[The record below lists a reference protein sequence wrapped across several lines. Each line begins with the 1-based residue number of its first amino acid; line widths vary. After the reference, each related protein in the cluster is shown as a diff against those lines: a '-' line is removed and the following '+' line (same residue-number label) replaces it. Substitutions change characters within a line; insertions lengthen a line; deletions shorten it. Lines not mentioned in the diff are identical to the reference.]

1 MEHSLNNA
9 LCSECD
15 AHWIDGQLYWS
26 NGKEGCP
33 HDLAGLV
40 CNQMFKYK
48 SGVVKC
54 INPCVGSDSGQT
66 WRHQTELNNDCLL
79 YTSPSPRDG
88 LLSRMPS
95 SA

>member
-1 MEHSLNNA
+1 MEQSKELSDLTLSREECPKCGA
-9 LCSECD
+9 L
-15 AHWIDGQLYWS
+15 WLGGQHYWT
-26 NGKEGCP
+26 GTAKMGDP

-66 WRHQTELNNDCLL
+66 WRHQTELNNEDN
-79 YTSPSPRDG
+79 P
-88 LLSRMPS
+88 
-95 SA
+95 

>member
-9 LCSECD
+9 LCPECD

-54 INPCVGSDSGQT
+54 INPCVGSDSG
-66 WRHQTELNNDCLL
+66 HCLL
-79 YTSPSPRDG
+79 YTSPSPRDRV
-88 LLSRMPS
+88 LSRMPS

>member
-9 LCSECD
+9 LCPECD

-26 NGKEGCP
+26 NGKEGSP

-48 SGVVKC
+48 NGVGKC
-54 INPCVGSDSGQT
+54 INPCMGSDSGQT
-66 WRHQTELNNDCLL
+66 WKHRTELNNEDN
-79 YTSPSPRDG
+79 P
-88 LLSRMPS
+88 
-95 SA
+95 